1 MSDPIRAIQSLP
13 WADIVPV
20 AALTTVLAVVGDR
33 CILWLA
39 QQVTGVAVALQ
50 FLANF
55 GPLLAVLVG
64 SGVGL
69 LALYLAQ
76 RLYPSVRG
84 QLGSLWS
91 VVFLTLVGLW
101 LAGQIIP
108 PLLLV
113 ADFSLFLGI
122 AIGIFWGDRIVA
134 RS

>member
-13 WADIVPV
+13 WAEIVPV

-39 QQVTGVAVALQ
+39 QRVAGVAVALD
-50 FLANF
+50 FLARF
-55 GPLLAVLVG
+55 GPLLLVLVG
-64 SGVGL
+64 SGVGIL
-69 LALYLAQ
+69 GLYLAQ

-84 QLGSLWS
+84 QLGSLWA

-101 LAGQIIP
+101 LTGQIIP

-113 ADFSLFLGI
+113 ADFSLFLGL
-122 AIGIFWGDRIVA
+122 AIGMFWGDRLVA
-134 RS
+134 RF